1 MSHRKASK
9 RRREPERNEDFS
21 PSFLPQTKRSK
32 SGEGDE
38 KVVERNESPLHTLQ
52 DTDAGVRRSSRPPKP
67 KVFDDEETA
76 VIGRTVETSSSSKPG
91 DSGLTPSILQ
101 PSTISKRITPK
112 NEPSIAGKQK
122 KSTPTVSYD
131 EGHKRETRRSYQNYL
146 EELKTEIDP
155 FETTG
160 VEIECAEHTTSKNQQ
175 RSRERKV
182 TQRRKSDVTS
192 PVVES
197 TTPKTTG
204 VMQKKEKGTSNS
216 RNKRETPEELSPK
229 VRTSSRTPVPKRIFS
244 LLQEEKKAEQK
255 SEEPGT
261 PQLENELVNSS
272 SPKARSSSRP
282 HVPKKEF
289 PLLEKEDRKEEKQDV
304 PELTSS
310 KTRTPKSQ
318 STKRKLST
326 ESSVDRNLSKS
337 TPVTGDEP
345 SSKVRVSSRGHK
357 PKRIFSLLEGDEG
370 FAKNEEGSNPSE
382 KIYGQEMF
390 ALANQIEQQKSTTAK
405 EPKRRKSNS
414 VQQFSELQSSAMKGL
429 KLSSSQGKEK
439 SDSVVV
445 KVEGSDVGKYIST
458 ETVVSENMAA
468 VISPVSESSQSTGSK
483 DDQGKGRLNKRK
495 GKPVKKK
502 VATSQEAQMSMVGVP
517 DVKVKVE
524 PELSAG
530 YETLISANTITTK
543 LSNKKKQSQSFGA
556 NVVKQEGVENS
567 EGFSL
572 SDIARGVID
581 SSTASSDLDTSV
593 SKGKRK
599 GKLSKDTKQKANKDK
614 SEALNESKEATSNSD
629 SKTEEHEHIILKLQL
644 PPSED
649 STKHK
654 KHHHHHHH
662 RHHHHHKHKHSSGSH
677 EDGSPKKSH
686 HKKSAAKLPNESS
699 DLGGNK
705 EAVITKKKKIS
716 IKFKGLL
723 NNEMASNDL
732 KQSNS
737 AGLESTEK
745 QSNES
750 GKKKKKPKKG
760 ISHDEEQLQPSSQSE
775 GERVRLVIKKD
786 NIPTDKKSG
795 DVKTKKVSKPTASAS
810 ANKKKTSLATKSKK
824 RKGSSSPS
832 KRTKSPQVFNNNN
845 NLY

>member
-9 RRREPERNEDFS
+9 RRREPDGDGDFS
-21 PSFLPQTKRSK
+21 PSFLSQTKRSK
-32 SGEGDE
+32 SDEDGEE
-38 KVVERNESPLHTLQ
+38 IVERNESPLHTLQ
-52 DTDAGVRRSSRPPKP
+52 DTDTGVRRSSRPPKP

-76 VIGRTVETSSSSKPG
+76 VIGRTVEASSSSKPG
-91 DSGLTPSILQ
+91 DSGLIQSILQ

-112 NEPSIAGKQK
+112 NEPSIARKQK
-122 KSTPTVSYD
+122 KSNPTVSFD

-146 EELKTEIDP
+146 EELKTETDP
-155 FETTG
+155 FKTARNE
-160 VEIECAEHTTSKNQQ
+160 VECIEQTTSKKQH

-182 TQRRKSDVTS
+182 TQRRKSDATS
-192 PVVES
+192 QVVES

-216 RNKRETPEELSPK
+216 RTKKETPDEPSPK
-229 VRTSSRTPVPKRIFS
+229 VRMSSRTPVPKRIFS
-244 LLQEEKKAEQK
+244 LLEEEEKAEQK

-261 PQLENELVNSS
+261 PELENESVNSS

-282 HVPKKEF
+282 HMPKKGF
-289 PLLEKEDRKEEKQDV
+289 PLLEQEDRKEEKQDV

-318 STKRKLST
+318 GTKRRLST
-326 ESSVDRNLSKS
+326 EGSNDRNLSKS
-337 TPVTGDEP
+337 IPVTGDEP
-345 SSKVRVSSRGHK
+345 SPKVRVSSRGHK
-357 PKRIFSLLEGDEG
+357 PKRTFSLLESDEG
-370 FAKNEEGSNPSE
+370 SDKNEKESNLSE
-382 KIYGQEMF
+382 KISEEEKF
-390 ALANQIEQQKSTTAK
+390 VLANQIEQQKSTTPK

-414 VQQFSELQSSAMKGL
+414 GQQFSKVQSSAKKGL
-429 KLSSSQGKEK
+429 KPSSHQGKEK

-445 KVEGSDVGKYIST
+445 KVEGSDVSRYIST
-458 ETVVSENMAA
+458 EAVVSENKAA
-468 VISPVSESSQSTGSK
+468 VITPASETSWSAGSK

-502 VATSQEAQMSMVGVP
+502 VTTSQEAQMSMVGVP

-530 YETLISANTITTK
+530 YETLISPETITTK
-543 LSNKKKQSQSFGA
+543 GSSKKKQTQSLGK
-556 NVVKQEGVENS
+556 NVVKQEGVENT

-581 SSTASSDLDTSV
+581 SSTASSDLNTSV

-614 SEALNESKEATSNSD
+614 SKALDRSKKAASNSD

-644 PPSED
+644 PQSED

-662 RHHHHHKHKHSSGSH
+662 HHKHKHSSGSH
-677 EDGSPKKSH
+677 ESGSPKKSH
-686 HKKSAAKLPNESS
+686 HKKSAAKLPDESS
-699 DLGGNK
+699 DPGGNEK
-705 EAVITKKKKIS
+705 AVIKKKKKIS

-723 NNEMASNDL
+723 NNEPGMASNNL
-732 KQSNS
+732 EQSNS
-737 AGLESTEK
+737 AGLNSTEK
-745 QSNES
+745 QPNES
-750 GKKKKKPKKG
+750 GKKKKKPKKA
-760 ISHDEEQLQPSSQSE
+760 ISHDEEQLQPSSSE

-786 NIPTDKKSG
+786 KIPTDSKSG
-795 DVKTKKVSKPTASAS
+795 DVKTKKISKPTTSTS
-810 ANKKKTSLATKSKK
+810 ANQKKTALATESKK
-824 RKGSSSPS
+824 GKGSLTPA
-832 KRTKSPQVFNNNN
+832 KRTKSPQV
-845 NLY
+845 Y